1 MRVRSNS
8 LPGAAGTPIPLD
20 KNLKRIEFVDG
31 ERSLDILK
39 LKLMK
44 RATQIVGLLLLVMP
58 SLSLAAEEPNF
69 AKAGRAYLQNHCL
82 KCHSGAKPKA
92 GLSLEPFRD
101 SSSLIKQRKAWA
113 TVLTRIATGE
123 MPPKGQPQPTVAEA
137 VAFTDLVK
145 AVFDHADRNA
155 KPDPGRV
162 TMRRLNRV
170 EYRNTVRDLMGVQFD
185 PTEDFP
191 SDDIGHGFDNIGDV
205 LTLSPVLMERYLAAA
220 ESIVSQAI
228 MPNPPPVIKRRL
240 ASIYT
245 EPASGESAKLAVN
258 GFRPMST
265 DGKKFIE
272 LGPIN
277 TPYKWDADSD
287 YIFRTRVY
295 AETGNGKPL
304 KVTLLL
310 HGKGLPNPSPDV
322 ELNQLLGN
330 VQRPARILKTFLVK
344 ANKRED
350 AVVLEIPVSATPNRH
365 RMMIAIDKPP
375 AGGPH
380 SKLWVEYL
388 ALDGPLDPRPA
399 SHRRLLA
406 VTPGKPQAEQ
416 TRAVMTRFLRRAFR
430 QPVTP
435 RDLAR
440 SLRLVELALSE
451 GDKWESAIQ
460 FAMQAALCS
469 PKFLFRMELDA
480 QPQSPQAR
488 PLDEFQLASR
498 LSYFLW
504 STMPDDTL
512 LDLAKKKQLT
522 PQLDAQVHRMLAD
535 PRASSLVQN
544 FAIQWLQVKRI
555 EFISPDGQ
563 LFPTF
568 NVKLRQAMLRE
579 TELFVESILRE
590 DRSVL
595 DLIDADYTFL
605 NEPLA
610 NHYGIADTNGNILG
624 KKPNKPGG
632 QRIKGEQFR
641 RVSLQD
647 RTRGGLLTQGSVLTV
662 TSNPTRTSPVKRGR
676 WVLEQILGTPPPPP
690 PADVPELSE
699 EKQDVSSASLR
710 KRMEVHRRNPA
721 CANCHAKMDPIGF
734 ALENFNAVGAF
745 RTKDGDF
752 DVDATGQF
760 ADGTKF
766 TGAADLKA
774 IVMQRKQE
782 FTRCLI
788 EKLLTYAVGRGIE
801 YYDRPTVEKIVQALP
816 GEKYKFSALVKQ
828 IVKCDAFRQRRGL

>member
-1 MRVRSNS
+1 MMH
-8 LPGAAGTPIPLD
+8 LTTPTL
-20 KNLKRIEFVDG
+20 
-31 ERSLDILK
+31 
-39 LKLMK
+39 
-44 RATQIVGLLLLVMP
+44 GLLLLVAP
-58 SLSLAAEEPNF
+58 SISAAAEAPDF
-69 AKAGRAYLQNHCL
+69 GKAGRAYLQQHCL
-82 KCHSGAKPKA
+82 KCHGGAKPKA

-101 SSSLIKQRKAWA
+101 SSSLVKQRKTWD
-113 TVLTRIATGE
+113 TVLTRIAKGE
-123 MPPKGQPQPTVAEA
+123 MPPKGQPQPSIAEA

-185 PTEDFP
+185 PTADFP

-205 LTLSPVLMERYLAAA
+205 LTLSPALMERYLAAA

-228 MPNPPPVIKRRL
+228 MPDPPPVIKRRL

-265 DGKKFIE
+265 DGKQFIE

-277 TPYKWDADSD
+277 TPYNWESDSD

-295 AETGNGKPL
+295 AESGNGKPL

-310 HGKGLPNPSPDV
+310 HGNGLPNPSPDA
-322 ELNQLLGN
+322 ELNTLLGN
-330 VQRPARILKTFLVK
+330 VQRPARILKTFLVA

-350 AVVLEIPVSATPNRH
+350 AVILEVHVPAAPNRH
-365 RMMIAIDKPP
+365 RMMIAIDKPA

-399 SHRRLLA
+399 SHRQLLA

-416 TRAVMTRFLRRAFR
+416 SREVLSRFLRRTFR

-435 RDLAR
+435 DELSRSIRLVDLA
-440 SLRLVELALSE
+440 LAE

-469 PKFLFRMELDA
+469 PKFLFRMELDN
-480 QPQSPQAR
+480 QPRSPQVR
-488 PLDEFQLASR
+488 TLDEFQLASR

-512 LDLAKKKQLT
+512 LDLAEKKQLT
-522 PQLDAQVHRMLAD
+522 ANLDTQVRRMLAD

-544 FAIQWLQVKRI
+544 FVMQWLQVKRI

-568 NVKLRQAMLRE
+568 NVKLREAMLRE

-595 DLIDADYTFL
+595 DLIDADFTFL

-610 NHYGIADTNGNILG
+610 QHYGIADTNGNTIG
-624 KKPNKPGG
+624 QKPQTPRGR
-632 QRIKGEQFR
+632 QIKGQQFQ

-647 RTRGGLLTQGSVLTV
+647 RTRGGLLTQASVLTV

-676 WVLEQILGTPPPPP
+676 WVLEQILGAPPPPP

-699 EKQDVSSASLR
+699 EKQVVSTASLR
-710 KRMEVHRRNPA
+710 QRMEAHRRNPA

-745 RTKDGDF
+745 RTTDGDF
-752 DVDATGQF
+752 DVDATGEF
-760 ADGTKF
+760 SDGTKF
-766 TGAADLKA
+766 SGPAELKT
-774 IVMQRKQE
+774 IVMQRKEE

-788 EKLLTYAVGRGIE
+788 EKMLTYALGRGIE
-801 YYDRPTVEKIVQALP
+801 FYDRPTVEKIVQSLP
-816 GEKYKFSALVKQ
+816 AQQYKFSALVAQ
-828 IVKCDAFRQRRGL
+828 IVKCDAFRQRRGE

>member
-1 MRVRSNS
+1 MLTTNYVHQVF
-8 LPGAAGTPIPLD
+8 T
-20 KNLKRIEFVDG
+20 
-31 ERSLDILK
+31 
-39 LKLMK
+39 
-44 RATQIVGLLLLVMP
+44 LLVVTM
-58 SLSLAAEEPNF
+58 SSVATAADTPGPDF
-69 AKAGRAYLQNHCL
+69 GKTGRAFVQKYCI
-82 KCHSGAKPKA
+82 KCHSGDKPKA
-92 GLSLEPFRD
+92 GLSLAPFRD
-101 SSSLIKQRKAWA
+101 SLSVVKQRKTWD

-123 MPPKGQPQPTVAEA
+123 MPPKGQPRATVPES

-170 EYRNTVRDLMGVQFD
+170 EYRNTIRDLMGIQFD
-185 PTEDFP
+185 PTADFP

-220 ESIVSQAI
+220 EQIVSQAI
-228 MPNPPPVIKRRL
+228 MPNPPPLIKRRL
-240 ASIYT
+240 ASVYT
-245 EPASGESAKLAVN
+245 EPASGESGKLVVK

-265 DGKKFIE
+265 DGTKFIE

-277 TPYKWDADSD
+277 TPYKWDPDGD
-287 YIFRTRVY
+287 YVFRTRVY
-295 AETGNGKPL
+295 AESGTGKPL

-310 HGKGLPNPSPDV
+310 HGKDLPNPSPGA
-322 ELNQLLGN
+322 ELDKLLGN
-330 VQRPARILKTFLVK
+330 VKRPARILRTFAVK
-344 ANKRED
+344 ATTRED
-350 AVVLEIPVSATPNRH
+350 AEILEVAVPATPNRH
-365 RMMIAIDKPP
+365 RMQIAIDKPLE
-375 AGGPH
+375 GGPH

-406 VTPGKPQAEQ
+406 TNGKSQAEQ
-416 TRAVMTRFLRRAFR
+416 TREVMSRFLRRAFR
-430 QPVTP
+430 QPVQADALS
-435 RDLAR
+435 RSIQLVDLA
-440 SLRLVELALSE
+440 LAD

-469 PKFLFRMELDA
+469 PKFLFRVELDD
-480 QPQSPQAR
+480 QPQSPNVSN
-488 PLDEFQLASR
+488 LSEFQLASR

-512 LDLAKKKQLT
+512 LDLADKQQIT
-522 PQLDAQVHRMLAD
+522 ANLDAQVRRMLAD

-568 NVKLRQAMLRE
+568 NVKLREAMLRE

-610 NHYGIADTNGNILG
+610 QHYGIADTNGNAIG
-624 KKPNKPGG
+624 QKPQKPGG
-632 QRIKGEQFR
+632 QRIKGAQFR

-647 RTRGGLLTQGSVLTV
+647 HTRGGLLTQGSVLTV

-676 WVLEQILGTPPPPP
+676 WVLEQILGAPPPPP
-690 PADVPELSE
+690 PANVPELSE
-699 EKQDVSSASLR
+699 EKQGVSAASLR
-710 KRMEVHRRNPA
+710 ERMEVHRRNPA

-745 RTKDGDF
+745 RTKDGSF
-752 DVDATGQF
+752 DVDATGEF
-760 ADGTKF
+760 SDGTKF
-766 TGAADLKA
+766 TGPAELKS
-774 IVMQRKQE
+774 IVMQRKDD
-782 FTRCLI
+782 FTRCLV
-788 EKLLTYAVGRGIE
+788 EKLMIYAVGRGLA
-801 YYDRPTVEKIVQALP
+801 YYDRPTVEKIVRSLAAD
-816 GEKYKFSALVKQ
+816 GYRFSALVTQ
-828 IVKCDAFRQRRGL
+828 IVKSDAFRQRRGLH